1 MKKIILSG
9 KDKKSI
15 MLDCLVPG
23 DLFIKV
29 KKDKILYSAIV
40 IKNNSSTKI
49 IDVLFLRHVFDFFK
63 MKRFGLDICLDTMPE
78 KDFVFKV
85 LKK

>member
-23 DLFIKV
+23 DLFMKV
-29 KKDKILYSAIV
+29 KKDRILYSAIV
-40 IKNNSSTKI
+40 IKNSSSTKI

-63 MKRFGLDICLDTMPE
+63 MKRFGLDISLDITPE
-78 KDFVFKV
+78 EDFVFKV